1 MKLQGQLPHK
11 SYLIP
16 PWLLTQGYMQLIWF
30 IFVLEKNPLYSIF
43 FSLINWTLKT
53 KNGFQNH
60 LEIHVTEILFFL
72 VPEKIKAFLLLRAFW
87 NKLKVI
93 IITKLIT

>member
-43 FSLINWTLKT
+43 FID
-53 KNGFQNH
+53 
-60 LEIHVTEILFFL
+60 
-72 VPEKIKAFLLLRAFW
+72 
-87 NKLKVI
+87 KLN
-93 IITKLIT
+93 T